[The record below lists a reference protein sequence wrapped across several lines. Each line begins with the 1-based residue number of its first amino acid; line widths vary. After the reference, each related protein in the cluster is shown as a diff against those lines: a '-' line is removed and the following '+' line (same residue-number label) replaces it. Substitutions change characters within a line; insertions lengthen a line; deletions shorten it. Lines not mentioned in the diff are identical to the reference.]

1 MQSRIDA
8 SDESRVAR
16 PAGCAAQQRLRSVRG
31 WSALAAGLLLSACAT
46 NPPVEYAVDIPPG
59 VTDARGRFGEIY
71 CAVLEGH
78 GHDLPDYRPCEDAL
92 SRVSSRPTGTG
103 LPVDLGP
110 SRRQLLA
117 AIVPGIG
124 YGCFA
129 AWLEPP
135 GTTAAHVSKFG
146 FGMVGIEVDALSG
159 TATNARQ
166 IRDAI
171 LAMPM
176 DEGLPRIVLVGYS
189 KGTPD
194 ILEAVVRY
202 PEIHDRVAAVVSV
215 AGAVGGS
222 ALADDAE
229 QWQADLL
236 RHWPKADCDPGD
248 GGGVASLRPEV
259 RKAWLAQNP
268 LPSNVRYYSLVTL
281 PDPERISRIVRSS
294 YKKLGEIDWRNDSQ
308 VIYYDQI
315 VPGSTLLG
323 FLNADHWAVA
333 VPLDRSHTIIGASL
347 ADKNDYPREA
357 MLEAVLRFV
366 EEDLEHSPPR

>member
-1 MQSRIDA
+1 MPFRIDA
-8 SDESRVAR
+8 SDEIRIAW
-16 PAGCAAQQRLRSVRG
+16 PAGCTAPQRLRSVRA
-31 WSALAAGLLLSACAT
+31 WSALAASLLSGACAT
-46 NPPVEYAVDIPPG
+46 TPPVEYAVDIPPG

-92 SRVSSRPTGTG
+92 SRVSPKPAGTG

-110 SRRQLLA
+110 SRRKLRA

-135 GTTAAHVSKFG
+135 GTAAAHVSTFG

-176 DEGLPRIVLVGYS
+176 AEGPPRIVLVGYS

-194 ILEAVVRY
+194 ILEAVVGY

-215 AGAVGGS
+215 AGAVSGS

-229 QWQADLL
+229 QWQAELL

-268 LPSNVRYYSLVTL
+268 LPSNLRYYSVVTL
-281 PDPERISRIVRSS
+281 PDPERISRVVRSS
-294 YKKLGEIDWRNDSQ
+294 YKKLGKVDWRNDSQ
-308 VIYYDQI
+308 VIYFDQV

-333 VPLDRSHTIIGASL
+333 VPLDRSHKIIGASF

-366 EEDLEHSPPR
+366 EEDLEQSPPR